1 MSSLQAKMAE
11 RDEKKAD
18 ITRKAKQLGAELDAL
33 LKVRMRDT
41 HRSICT
47 LAYQALLHAIIKY
60 RFVYS

>member
-33 LKVRMRDT
+33 LKV
-41 HRSICT
+41 
-47 LAYQALLHAIIKY
+47 
-60 RFVYS
+60 